1 MAQCGISQIFTT
13 LLPGTVLLLHG
24 LQRTE
29 CPPDAGGLGLRGFIL
44 WPVHVFVPKGP
55 WIMFV
60 SVCVCQKPVMRSAML
75 LEPSLI
81 LL

>member
-44 WPVHVFVPKGP
+44 RLVHVFVPKGP

-60 SVCVCQKPVMRSAML
+60 CVCQKHVMRSAML